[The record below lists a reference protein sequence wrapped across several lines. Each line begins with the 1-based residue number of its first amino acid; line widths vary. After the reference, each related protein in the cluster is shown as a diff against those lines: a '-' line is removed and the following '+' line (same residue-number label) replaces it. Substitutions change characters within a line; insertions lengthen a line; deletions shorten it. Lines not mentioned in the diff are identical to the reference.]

1 MLWFELCFGYCFY
14 LFIDG
19 NYGQDVEQFRC
30 GLLNTLIVTV
40 QVEPVLEIGK
50 IDLIV
55 LFNMTS
61 QPREFLAHIA
71 RTRGMDPG
79 AIVIFSTEGTEQQD
93 IDNVLKTRRL
103 FYYENRNI
111 LPIGVD
117 LSEMMMH
124 VSPGLIPPG
133 FQPKGRQIYFNIPT
147 TSQNVA
153 VGEQP
158 GTSGMRPK
166 MGTSLSPQV
175 GEKRKIVEVLADVP
189 ATYDAVNGQTYYEVV
204 PLKQPNLD
212 IPTSPGPAFT

>member
-1 MLWFELCFGYCFY
+1 MMIGVGLL
-14 LFIDG
+14 LDG
-19 NYGQDVEQFRC
+19 NYAQDLQQFHS
-30 GLLNTLIVTV
+30 GALNTLIATV

-71 RTRGMDPG
+71 RTRGSEPG
-79 AIVIFSTEGTEQQD
+79 AIVIFSTDGTEQQE

-153 VGEQP
+153 VGELP
-158 GTSGMRPK
+158 GTSGIGGPA
-166 MGTSLSPQV
+166 GTSQSPRV

-204 PLKQPNLD
+204 PLKQQNLD
-212 IPTSPGPAFT
+212 VPLSPGPAFTAT